1 MIILVIKY
9 LIIYAVSAVVM
20 SAGFYVFSAHISD
33 IRALQAGEMCIIYP
47 QLADTIEE
55 NFGYYKSAAD
65 KTVLWLWA
73 FCMSILAIVCIFL
86 CVCELYNDNV
96 KNKTLLKEIDS
107 ICTQL
112 KGFRAGDFDRTF
124 TAEFDDFKALEEDLH
139 ETGVYFADLKERLS
153 EEEESTK
160 RLITDISHQLKTPL
174 SSLKMS
180 YELAVGENLSE
191 SERKEFIL
199 QEKRELDKLETLVGE
214 LVRLSRLESHM
225 IQLDVRENDMAEV
238 IADAV
243 SEIFMKAHAKNITID
258 AELERDCRVLCDKR
272 WTTEA
277 ISNVID
283 NAVKYSAEGTRILV
297 SAKRLPTL
305 VVTDISDSGIGI
317 PRDELNN
324 IFKRFYRGKGA
335 SDYAKEGAGVG
346 LYIARRILEDEKGT
360 IMAMQNPCGGTIF
373 RITLPVQSR

>member
-1 MIILVIKY
+1 MIKY
-9 LIIYAVSAVVM
+9 LIIYVVSAVVL
-20 SAGFYVFSAHISD
+20 SACFCVFSAHISD
-33 IRALQAGEMCIIYP
+33 IRALQEDEMCIIYP

-55 NFGYYKSAAD
+55 NFGYYKSTAD
-65 KTVLWLWA
+65 KTVLWLWF
-73 FCMSILAIVCIFL
+73 FCISVLVVVCIFL
-86 CVCELYNDNV
+86 YVCELYNENV

-112 KGFRAGDFDRTF
+112 KGLRAGDFDRTF
-124 TAEFDDFKALEEDLH
+124 MAELDDFEALEEELH
-139 ETGVYFADLKERLS
+139 ETGVYFADLKEHLS

-199 QEKRELDKLETLVGE
+199 QEKRELNKLETLVGE

-238 IADAV
+238 VADAV

-258 AELERDCRVLCDKR
+258 AELEKDCKVLCDKR
-272 WTTEA
+272 WTKEA

-305 VVTDISDSGIGI
+305 VVIDISDSGIGI
-317 PRDELNN
+317 SRDELNN

-346 LYIARRILEDEKGT
+346 LYIARRILEDEKGA
-360 IMAMQNPCGGTIF
+360 IMAMPNPSGGTTF
-373 RITLPVQSR
+373 RITLPVQSG

>member
-1 MIILVIKY
+1 MIKY

-20 SAGFYVFSAHISD
+20 SAGFYVFAAHISD

-73 FCMSILAIVCIFL
+73 FCMSVLAVVCIFL
-86 CVCELYNDNV
+86 YVCELYNENV
-96 KNKTLLKEIDS
+96 KNKTLLNDIDS
-107 ICTQL
+107 ICAQL
-112 KGFRAGDFDRTF
+112 KGFKAGDFDKAF

-153 EEEESTK
+153 EEDESTK

-191 SERKEFIL
+191 SEKREFIL

-243 SEIFMKAHAKNITID
+243 SEIFMKAHAKNITIN
-258 AELERDCRVLCDKR
+258 AELEKDCKVLCDKR

-283 NAVKYSAEGTRILV
+283 NAVKYSAEETHILV

-335 SDYAKEGAGVG
+335 SDYVKEGAGVG
-346 LYIARRILEDEKGT
+346 LYIARRILDDERGT
-360 IMAMQNPCGGTIF
+360 IMAMQNPSGGTTF
-373 RITLPVQSR
+373 RITLPVQSG

>member
-1 MIILVIKY
+1 MIKY
-9 LIIYAVSAVVM
+9 LIIYVVSAVVL

-33 IRALQAGEMCIIYP
+33 IMALQEDEMCIIYP

-55 NFGYYKSAAD
+55 NFGYYKSTAD
-65 KTVLWLWA
+65 KTVLWLWF
-73 FCMSILAIVCIFL
+73 FCISVLAVVCIFL
-86 CVCELYNDNV
+86 YVCELYNENV

-112 KGFRAGDFDRTF
+112 KGLRAGDFDRTF
-124 TAEFDDFKALEEDLH
+124 MAELDDFEALEEELH

-191 SERKEFIL
+191 SERREFIL

-225 IQLDVRENDMAEV
+225 IQLDVMENDMAEV

-258 AELERDCRVLCDKR
+258 AELEKDCKVLCDKR

-360 IMAMQNPCGGTIF
+360 IMAMQNPKGGTIF
-373 RITLPVQSR
+373 RITLPVKGR